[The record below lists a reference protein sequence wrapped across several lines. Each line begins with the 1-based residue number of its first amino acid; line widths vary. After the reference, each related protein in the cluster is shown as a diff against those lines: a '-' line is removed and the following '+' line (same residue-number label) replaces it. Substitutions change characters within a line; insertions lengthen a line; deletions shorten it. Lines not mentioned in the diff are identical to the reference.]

1 MIRTHGR
8 RKGSNSQYIRTRSHN
23 HRSDSNSWPK
33 YTSTYCI
40 TIRTHDSTRTFW
52 VKKLLQF
59 AVFKH
64 IWKSS
69 VKLMKLLYFS
79 TTSIDFFYSHKSR
92 FSRLM
97 PSENINW
104 YYSVAESRAGAEFEF
119 SNQGAGADHK
129 IIPVEGWVVIDCWLL
144 GWVVVIRQ
152 QVEEVQVLVQI
163 PDSVPT
169 EVQFVQIYCI

>member
-40 TIRTHDSTRTFW
+40 KIRTHDSTGTFW

-79 TTSIDFFYSHKSR
+79 TTSIDFFYSPKSR

-119 SNQGAGADHK
+119 SNQGAGADPNHNTCRG
-129 IIPVEGWVVIDCWLL
+129 VSGGWLQAPGMSGSHTST
-144 GWVVVIRQ
+144 GWRS
-152 QVEEVQVLVQI
+152 
-163 PDSVPT
+163 PGSRSNPR
-169 EVQFVQIYCI
+169 

>member
-1 MIRTHGR
+1 MIRIHDQ
-8 RKGSNSQYIRTRSHN
+8 STRV
-23 HRSDSNSWPK
+23 P
-33 YTSTYCI
+33 TVYCI

-79 TTSIDFFYSHKSR
+79 TTSIDFFYSPKSR

-169 EVQFVQIYCI
+169 EVQFVQTYCI